1 MKIKVCILLCL
12 ALLLS
17 CVSVALSFTTWNSKD
32 DSPVKDSTVDQD
44 SNDKN
49 EAPSDEPSD
58 EPSEEEPSWNLVELT
73 DVTDTISE
81 YDFSGAYPP
90 AEKVLKFTVEDDG
103 IYCFNRSVEGSWVT
117 VVDCVSKTGIKTDSD
132 NVIYLNL
139 VPGDYVV
146 GASNSNDV
154 KVYRYVGDFSEFEV
168 EAIANEAG
176 ASGFDVVPSAFYSNT
191 VLKIVCDQP
200 ITATSID
207 GIKGVSTSGEIIT
220 LDVYYNDGKGTVYFL
235 LPYSFGDQAIFWHY
249 EDFGSDVTD
258 VQMYSVSVVFDFEEE
273 EDSSTLDLIPLSL
286 RAPLAEETYEP
297 EQIEEMESTSWSVS
311 SDEIVEYPDGRTFI
325 NGEEVLWSDVIIVG

>member
-73 DVTDTISE
+73 DVTDTISGFNFGS
-81 YDFSGAYPP
+81 DLPLAD
-90 AEKVLKFTVEDDG
+90 KVLKFTVEDDG
-103 IYCFNRSVEGSWVT
+103 IYYFNRS
-117 VVDCVSKTGIKTDSD
+117 DTDSIFS
-132 NVIYLNL
+132 VIDYATKLLINQNSDESFYLNL

-146 GASNSNDV
+146 GAISPNDPE
-154 KVYRYVGDFSEFEV
+154 VYRYTGDFSEFEV
-168 EAIANEAG
+168 EVIANEAP
-176 ASGFDVVPSAFYSNT
+176 SEFDVAPRVFGPNM
-191 VLKIVCDQP
+191 VLKMVCDKP
-200 ITATSID
+200 ITATSIV
-207 GIKGVSTSGEIIT
+207 GVRGTPISGETKT

-235 LPYSFGDQAIFWHY
+235 LPYSFGNEAIFWNY
-249 EDFGSDVTD
+249 EDFGPDVTD
-258 VQMYSVSVVFDFEEE
+258 VQMYSVSVVFDLEEE

-286 RAPLAEETYEP
+286 RAPLAEETVEI
-297 EQIEEMESTSWSVS
+297 EQIEEMESTSWDEGSA
-311 SDEIVEYPDGRTFI
+311 DEIVEYPDGRTFI

>member
-58 EPSEEEPSWNLVELT
+58 EPSEEEPSWTLVELT
-73 DVTDTISE
+73 DVTDMISE
-81 YDFSGAYPP
+81 YGFGDTVPP
-90 AEKVLKFTVEDDG
+90 AEKALKFTVEEDG
-103 IYCFNRSVEGSWVT
+103 IYYFNRSDTGSWLSVI
-117 VVDCVSKTGIKTDSD
+117 DHVSKTEIKSD
-132 NVIYLNL
+132 GDYSFYLNL

-146 GASNSNDV
+146 GAYNSNDV
-154 KVYRYVGDFSEFEV
+154 EVYRYVGDFSEFEV
-168 EAIANEAG
+168 EAFANDPDG
-176 ASGFDVVPSAFYSNT
+176 STFDVVCMLSPGM
-191 VLKIVCDQP
+191 VLKIVCDKP
-200 ITATSID
+200 ITVTSIE
-207 GIKGVSTSGEIIT
+207 GILGSPISDETIT
-220 LDVYYNDGKGTVYFL
+220 LDVYYNDGNGTVYFL
-235 LPYSFGDQAIFWHY
+235 LPYSFAGGTTFWNY
-249 EDFGSDVTD
+249 EDFGPDVTD
-258 VQMYSVSVVFDFEEE
+258 VQVYSVSVVFDLEEE
-273 EDSSTLDLIPLSL
+273 EDTSTLDLIPLSL
-286 RAPLAEETYEP
+286 RASLAEETDES
-297 EQIEEMESTSWSVS
+297 EQIEEMESTSWSAS